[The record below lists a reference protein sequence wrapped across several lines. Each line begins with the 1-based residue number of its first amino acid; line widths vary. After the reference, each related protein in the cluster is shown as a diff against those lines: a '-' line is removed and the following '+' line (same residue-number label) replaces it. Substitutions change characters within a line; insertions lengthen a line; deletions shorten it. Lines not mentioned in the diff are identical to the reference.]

1 MIECSNELLY
11 YKRKNRKINFKRFF
25 CIFIIIFILISGFI
39 YYKKVTTP
47 LIERLCFDKISS
59 TFYKSVNN
67 SIISTISTN
76 VTYDDL
82 VHIEKNDNGDISLI
96 SANSK
101 MINDISRK
109 IVLETEKTINE
120 KLKNGVKIPFLAFTG
135 LSFLSGYGK
144 EINLKVLSVESVDV
158 KFNSEFIS
166 SGINQ
171 TLHKISVE
179 IISDISLSFPT
190 YRESKEFSSSV
201 LISEA
206 VLVGKVPEIYL
217 SGKGLS

>member
-25 CIFIIIFILISGFI
+25 CIIITFFILVGGFI

-47 LIERLCFDKISS
+47 LIERLCFDKVSS
-59 TFYKSVNN
+59 VVFKSVNN

-76 VTYDDL
+76 VNYDDL
-82 VHIEKNDNGDISLI
+82 VYVEKNNNGDITLI
-96 SANSK
+96 QANSK
-101 MINDISRK
+101 KINDIGRK
-109 IVLETEKTINE
+109 IVLECEKSLNE
-120 KLKNGVKIPFLAFTG
+120 NLKNGVKIPFLAFTG
-135 LSFLSGYGK
+135 LPFLSGFGT
-144 EINLKVLSVESVDV
+144 EINLKVLSVERVDC

-179 IISDISLSFPT
+179 IVSDVSLSFPT
-190 YRESKEFSSSV
+190 NRESKAFSTSV

-206 VLVGKVPEIYL
+206 ILVGKVPEIYL
-217 SGKGLS
+217 SNKPLS

>member
-25 CIFIIIFILISGFI
+25 CIFIIVLTIISGVV

-47 LIERLCFDKISS
+47 LIERLSFDKISS
-59 TFYKSVNN
+59 IAYKSVNT
-67 SIISTISTN
+67 SIINTISSN
-76 VTYDDL
+76 VSYDNL
-82 VHIEKNDNGDISLI
+82 VYVEKNDDGDIALI
-96 SANSK
+96 QANSK
-101 MINDISRK
+101 KINDISRR
-109 IVLETEKTINE
+109 IVLETEKTLKEN
-120 KLKNGVKIPFLAFTG
+120 LKNGVKVPLLAFTG
-135 LSFLSGYGK
+135 VTFLSGYGK
-144 EINLKVLSVESVDV
+144 EINLKVLFVESVNV
-158 KFNSEFIS
+158 KFNSEFLS
-166 SGINQ
+166 CGINQ

-179 IISDISLSFPT
+179 IISDISLSFPM

>member
-11 YKRKNRKINFKRFF
+11 YKRKNCKINFKRFF
-25 CIFIIIFILISGFI
+25 SIFIVFLMFLGGFI

-47 LIERLCFDKISS
+47 LVERLCFDKVKAISV
-59 TFYKSVNN
+59 KSVNN
-67 SIISTISTN
+67 SIIKTISTN

-82 VHIEKNDNGDISLI
+82 VYIEKNNNGDISFI
-96 SANSK
+96 QANSK
-101 MINDISRK
+101 KINDISRK
-109 IVLETEKTINE
+109 IVIETEKTLNE
-120 KLKNGVKIPFLAFTG
+120 NLKNGVKIPFLAFTG
-135 LSFLSGYGK
+135 LSFLSGFGR
-144 EINLKVLSVESVDV
+144 EINLKILSVESVDV
-158 KFNSEFIS
+158 KFNSEFVS

-179 IISDISLSFPT
+179 IISDISLSFPS
-190 YRESKEFSSSV
+190 YRDNEQFSTSV

-206 VLVGKVPEIYL
+206 ILVGKVPEIYL